1 MSKMK
6 NFLMLVAEYVAEG
19 LDEVEIANKLDLP
32 VDMIEDVVKMI
43 EKEEMEENSG
53 SNYLN

>member
-6 NFLMLVAEYVAEG
+6 NFLMLVAEYMAEG

>member
-6 NFLMLVAEYVAEG
+6 NFLMLVAEYMDEG

>member
-1 MSKMK
+1 MK
-6 NFLMLVAEYVAEG
+6 NFLMLVAEYMDEG
-19 LDEVEIANKLDLP
+19 LDEVEIANKLDMP

-43 EKEEMEENSG
+43 EKEEMEETGG

>member
-1 MSKMK
+1 MK
-6 NFLMLVAEYVAEG
+6 NFLMLVAEYMAEG